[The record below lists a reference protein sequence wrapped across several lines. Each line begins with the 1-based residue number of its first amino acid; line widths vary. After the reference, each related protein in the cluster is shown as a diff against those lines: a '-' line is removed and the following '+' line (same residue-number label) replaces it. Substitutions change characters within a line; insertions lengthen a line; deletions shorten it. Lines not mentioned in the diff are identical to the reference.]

1 MTKYLI
7 LIGRTFIATF
17 FTVNFF
23 NIIPLNLS
31 NNGWFTQV
39 SMLLVDT
46 SSLLLLGLAC
56 MKFSSV
62 SLKNDFNKSSSEISD
77 PDSSLIIREEKNI
90 EIINKVSR
98 YLMIFFIVLAFFQ
111 SYLFFN
117 GMRQINNN
125 YSFRY
130 EDINKKYDVQ
140 MKKLE
145 QNLLDK
151 EINNK
156 NIKKE
161 KISSLEIKKNQYVAV
176 LDKNISLARFLLLRG
191 NMKVFIMS
199 FIWSYG
205 LFKLSRFKTK

>member
-46 SSLLLLGLAC
+46 ASLLLLGLAC

-62 SLKNDFNKSSSEISD
+62 NLISNYSKSSDAICNQEMNS
-77 PDSSLIIREEKNI
+77 IIREENNI
-90 EIINKVSR
+90 EIINKISK
-98 YLMIFFIVLAFFQ
+98 YLMIFFIILALFQ

-117 GMRQINNN
+117 GMRIINYE
-125 YSFRY
+125 YSYKY
-130 EDINKKYDVQ
+130 EDINNKF
-140 MKKLE
+140 
-145 QNLLDK
+145 NLQKNKFEENLIDNDL
-151 EINNK
+151 NNK
-156 NIKKE
+156 NKIKD
-161 KISSLEIKKNQYVAV
+161 KISSLEIKKIKY
-176 LDKNISLARFLLLRG
+176 ISELNKGISKARFMLIKG
-191 NMKVFIMS
+191 NIKVFIMS
-199 FIWSYG
+199 FIWGYG
-205 LFKLSRFKTK
+205 LFKLSRFKT